1 MWRIFWE
8 KVGGLGKVG
17 KILSND
23 GVDFAKRWRLWGK
36 FKEDFKKR
44 IILVL
49 HGTFSCKNRIMVA
62 RMMLY
67 FQANYYFYFSYKVK
81 IYRLPDEP

>member
-1 MWRIFWE
+1 MAFS
-8 KVGGLGKVG
+8 GKVG

-23 GVDFAKRWRLWGK
+23 GVNFAKRWRLWGK

-49 HGTFSCKNRIMVA
+49 HGTSSCKNRIMVA
-62 RMMLY
+62 RMML
-67 FQANYYFYFSYKVK
+67 FTFKPIIIFIFPIKLKSIDCLMSRK
-81 IYRLPDEP
+81 